1 LIRIYLLKSV
11 YHNCCDGRICLF
23 TKKNGNDVSKSAWYT
38 SSYKELAGN
47 GICQGTKMFYY
58 QMILSRNQLSV
69 GVCCQG
75 TRELWCHYKSV
86 KVRCEANSNRNSI
99 FTNLFVEVVK
109 LLEVYRFGWVVLCF
123 VVFEVIDLFIPCF
136 MSWQNQS
143 MPCSLL
149 HQHDEW
155 LLNICF
161 LPIPISI
168 NPCFPMKKQIRL
180 TCLK

>member
-1 LIRIYLLKSV
+1 MIKLSIDAKVPAYGQGLSWCNKLARWQSPGGQKSMCFEATGRLQGRASKLLRARRESRC
-11 YHNCCDGRICLF
+11 NEDMGQICL
-23 TKKNGNDVSKSAWYT
+23 A
-38 SSYKELAGN
+38 A
-47 GICQGTKMFYY
+47 
-58 QMILSRNQLSV
+58 
-69 GVCCQG
+69 
-75 TRELWCHYKSV
+75 
-86 KVRCEANSNRNSI
+86 
-99 FTNLFVEVVK
+99 NLFVEVVK